1 MGAAAIGVTEKED
14 EEQGIDE
21 QDIFQVVLENSN
33 KPYAAF
39 GIGFAFALLPCVGD
53 KFAGGLPAG
62 CPWSA
67 GVRRC
72 LLRSS
77 ICRVRMGSSCTGHQI

>member
-1 MGAAAIGVTEKED
+1 MGSVLKV
-14 EEQGIDE
+14 
-21 QDIFQVVLENSN
+21 VVLENSN